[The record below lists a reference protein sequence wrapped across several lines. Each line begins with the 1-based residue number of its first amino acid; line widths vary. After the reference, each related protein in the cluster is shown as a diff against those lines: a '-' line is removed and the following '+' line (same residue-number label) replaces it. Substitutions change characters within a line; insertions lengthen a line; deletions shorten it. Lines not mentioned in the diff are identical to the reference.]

1 MKKQQRQKKNIS
13 VLLMII
19 LIIYVNIVAVL
30 FGFSLFSVATGKA
43 NIVINGFAVDSS
55 GFVYIGH
62 DKCIEVYSECNMIK
76 RISVPTSRGYA
87 FTIDGDKIIL
97 SDGDCTYLMNLNGET
112 ADKQPNAR
120 NNLVYSRHSFV
131 DSSGDSFKLKN
142 VLGRTAIVKNSS
154 DVVYRISDR
163 DLIAKLFFEISVI
176 SVLIIVFLII
186 FLFRRFKSR
195 NQKV

>member
-1 MKKQQRQKKNIS
+1 
-13 VLLMII
+13 MII

-30 FGFSLFSVATGKA
+30 LGFSLFSVATGKA

-87 FTIDGDKIIL
+87 FTIDDDKIIL

-131 DSSGDSFKLKN
+131 DSSGDFFKLKN

-163 DLIAKLFFEISVI
+163 DLITKLFF
-176 SVLIIVFLII
+176 
-186 FLFRRFKSR
+186 
-195 NQKV
+195 